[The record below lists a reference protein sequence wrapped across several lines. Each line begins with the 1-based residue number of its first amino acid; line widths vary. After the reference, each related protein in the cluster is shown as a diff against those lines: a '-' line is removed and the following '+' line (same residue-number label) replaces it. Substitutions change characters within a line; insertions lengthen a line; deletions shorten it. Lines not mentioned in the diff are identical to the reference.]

1 MPKTFKQNWNGGPH
15 GQSHGGSSMLLHGL
29 IHAWGMWWMATLFG
43 RNVLL
48 RVKTSSTWNTWINF
62 RTAATVWIKI
72 QTTLLCMPGER
83 PRGMGHD
90 MLDMGPGTC
99 MTFIQLLKTSDLS
112 TYRYLFPMRWY
123 GRMISICLY
132 IASRIGDSFKKHQDW
147 LLKDWVNIFAPE
159 FRKNDTTHCRLIVL
173 STMCVYCVHHNI
185 TASKHSI
192 YTHNDTMHAVHCMQ
206 HNRNH
211 NHMHIDLHTYVS
223 TQTQGYVT
231 TSELMGLL

>member
-1 MPKTFKQNWNGGPH
+1 MTCWTWDLGHVWPSYNFWRLQTY
-15 GQSHGGSSMLLHGL
+15 LL
-29 IHAWGMWWMATLFG
+29 IVIFFQWG
-43 RNVLL
+43 
-48 RVKTSSTWNTWINF
+48 
-62 RTAATVWIKI
+62 
-72 QTTLLCMPGER
+72 
-83 PRGMGHD
+83 D
-90 MLDMGPGTC
+90 ME
-99 MTFIQLLKTSDLS
+99 
-112 TYRYLFPMRWY
+112 
-123 GRMISICLY
+123 ISICLY

-147 LLKDWVNIFAPE
+147 LLKDWMNIFAPE

-211 NHMHIDLHTYVS
+211 NHIHIDLHTYVS